1 MRVMKRVKGEPD
13 APGLADIP
21 TSIWAH
27 FRERMGLREWV
38 RVAGTCKASWAVHY
52 NEIMTFSHYSLDV
65 SGIAGLRE
73 PSCLYQSITV
83 ASLSPCHCY
92 AGWQSSLKR
101 CIGAT
106 SMTIYLRSPRTA
118 DALLHALQIQQ
129 TKGNL
134 QSVRELR
141 YSGHH
146 CGGDA
151 FVTLAAMCPNI
162 QASSWLCTC
171 GACSERLAYT
181 LE

>member
-1 MRVMKRVKGEPD
+1 
-13 APGLADIP
+13 
-21 TSIWAH
+21 
-27 FRERMGLREWV
+27 
-38 RVAGTCKASWAVHY
+38 
-52 NEIMTFSHYSLDV
+52 MTFSHYSLDV
-65 SGIAGLRE
+65 S
-73 PSCLYQSITV
+73 
-83 ASLSPCHCY
+83 
-92 AGWQSSLKR
+92 GWQSSLKR

-162 QASSWLCTC
+162 QVMNLYTTDPLSCFPITASNLRHLILWTRDLPSVV
-171 GACSERLAYT
+171 GRLMT
-181 LE
+181 LPP